1 MIDRHWF
8 DGNRWH
14 RVVPNFVVQDG
25 DRSGTGSGGPGWAI
39 RDEFNRRRYDVPMAG
54 MALSGPE
61 TGGSQWFIN
70 VSPQPHLDG
79 RYTIFGRVAG
89 SYASLLRITQGDVI
103 RSIHR

>member
-1 MIDRHWF
+1 VDRRWF

-14 RVVPNFVVQDG
+14 RVVPNFVIQDG

-79 RYTIFGRVAG
+79 RYTIFGKVAG
-89 SYASLLRITQGDVI
+89 SYAALLRVTQGDVI